1 MALKSIRRKRAAQD
15 QDEEREVI
23 KRLGIE
29 VTAEA
34 VIAAGAFILALTT
47 SLTQVYLAVRGPVI
61 SMLPIDSMVLYTDSG
76 VLQAAL
82 HVTMTNSASADYGDL
97 VERADLSLKAPS
109 GRWVRFPLDS
119 TAQIHLV
126 DDSQKVVDRC
136 DPTLRCLPFKGMV
149 VVDRNDKLLALP
161 GGATRAD
168 YLTFDLWTCRGAA
181 VDCAYFKN
189 FNTTGAALDH
199 RSLNAKVDFVFHRA
213 RNQTLTCV
221 TRPVDG
227 ARLEKIAWLSFPC
240 VGFQD

>member
-1 MALKSIRRKRAAQD
+1 MVLKTVRRRRATPG

-61 SMLPIDSMVLYTDSG
+61 SMLPMDTMVLYNDSSS
-76 VLQAAL
+76 LQAAL

-97 VERADLSLKAPS
+97 VEKADLGLRAPS
-109 GRWVRFPLDS
+109 GRWTRFPLDS

-126 DDSQKVVDRC
+126 DDAQKVVDRC
-136 DPTLRCLPFKGMV
+136 DPAFHCLPFKGMV

-161 GGATRAD
+161 GGGARAD
-168 YLTFDLWTCRGAA
+168 YSD
-181 VDCAYFKN
+181 V
-189 FNTTGAALDH
+189 
-199 RSLNAKVDFVFHRA
+199 
-213 RNQTLTCV
+213 
-221 TRPVDG
+221 RP
-227 ARLEKIAWLSFPC
+227 LEL
-240 VGFQD
+240 